1 MPLCRT
7 QVVAI
12 NRVAVLA
19 DWIGRYATAAVIGR
33 ADVAGIGAGVDGI
46 AAPFINRVVTEEVPV
61 AVQARTVTWQMIA
74 APSAR
79 VQGRGRSWGP
89 GPVSAAVVQNQE
101 KDQRAE
107 RDAQQQQTP
116 IHFPKTQGSSR
127 GEEESPK
134 STEYEKIPFHLYKR

>member
-12 NRVAVLA
+12 KRSAVLA
-19 DWIGRYATAAVIGR
+19 HWIGRYARAAVIGR
-33 ADVAGIGAGVDGI
+33 AGVNGI
-46 AAPFINRVVTEEVPV
+46 AAPFINRTVEAPV
-61 AVQARTVTWQMIA
+61 AVQARAVTWQLIA